1 MPSTITLMVQL
12 MSDCGRLII
21 STGDSAVKVRRL
33 VILKS
38 TSNVLLI
45 STNGEETL
53 SNYGIPTQ
61 HVDADIKDSKI
72 NCLCIL
78 HILFPLNLFMSEFHF
93 MVFIKKALY
102 I

>member
-38 TSNVLLI
+38 TLNVLLI
-45 STNGEETL
+45 SINGEETH
-53 SNYGIPTQ
+53 SNYGILTQ
-61 HVDADIKDSKI
+61 PVDADIKDSK
-72 NCLCIL
+72 NK
-78 HILFPLNLFMSEFHF
+78 LFMYSSYL
-93 MVFIKKALY
+93 IPS
-102 I
+102 